1 MKESDIFI
9 EVDCFQKNKAG
20 NIVCGDSYMS
30 QKLKEEDRI
39 ISVLSDGSGSGIK
52 ASVLSAM
59 TATMAMNYTAM
70 NESILQT
77 ALSIIHTLPKDMV
90 RKISYSTFCI
100 FDIDCFGNTRIVE
113 YESPAVYLFRRG
125 QAVEIRK
132 KKIPIEREDL
142 ENTYLWISEFKL
154 EKEDRLIC
162 FSDGVSQSGM
172 GSSNMPFGWDEG
184 VGIYIAE
191 TLSQHPGISAKELA
205 RKIVLRAERNDNYR
219 LLDDTSCCVIYRRT
233 PRNLLICTGP
243 PYDEKKDRYLAEKVR
258 DFKGKKVVV
267 TAGPTYEKIDPV
279 RFIGN
284 YSSGKMGLAIAEE
297 FAGRGAEVVL
307 VCGPVNL
314 KTSHPA
320 IRRVDVESAAQMYE
334 VTSKEFV
341 NSDVAVLSA
350 AVADFTP
357 KEKADHKIKRGKDDL
372 LLELLPTKD
381 IAAELGR
388 IKTASQLLVGFAL
401 ETNDEE
407 VNALSKM
414 QRKNLDMIVLNS
426 LNDKGAGFSVDT
438 NKVTILDKA
447 GDKTVYELKTKVE
460 VAKDIVDQ
468 IAFRL

>member
-39 ISVLSDGSGSGIK
+39 ISVLSDGLGSGIK
-52 ASVLSAM
+52 ASVLSTM

-142 ENTYLWISEFKL
+142 ENTFLWISEFKL

-191 TLSQHPGISAKELA
+191 TLSQYPGISAKELA
-205 RKIVLRAERNDNYR
+205 AR
-219 LLDDTSCCVIYRRT
+219 S
-233 PRNLLICTGP
+233 
-243 PYDEKKDRYLAEKVR
+243 
-258 DFKGKKVVV
+258 F
-267 TAGPTYEKIDPV
+267 
-279 RFIGN
+279 
-284 YSSGKMGLAIAEE
+284 
-297 FAGRGAEVVL
+297 
-307 VCGPVNL
+307 
-314 KTSHPA
+314 
-320 IRRVDVESAAQMYE
+320 
-334 VTSKEFV
+334 
-341 NSDVAVLSA
+341 
-350 AVADFTP
+350 
-357 KEKADHKIKRGKDDL
+357 
-372 LLELLPTKD
+372 
-381 IAAELGR
+381 
-388 IKTASQLLVGFAL
+388 
-401 ETNDEE
+401 
-407 VNALSKM
+407 
-414 QRKNLDMIVLNS
+414 
-426 LNDKGAGFSVDT
+426 
-438 NKVTILDKA
+438 
-447 GDKTVYELKTKVE
+447 
-460 VAKDIVDQ
+460 
-468 IAFRL
+468 

>member
-9 EVDCFQKNKAG
+9 EVDCFQKNKAD

-39 ISVLSDGSGSGIK
+39 ISVLSDGLGSGIK

-142 ENTYLWISEFKL
+142 ENTFLWISEFKL

-233 PRNLLICTGP
+233 PRSMDITDKELPPLSYMEGIDLITEGILTLSKVERLLTQGIPEKSQGP
-243 PYDEKKDRYLAEKVR
+243 ANDL
-258 DFKGKKVVV
+258 
-267 TAGPTYEKIDPV
+267 
-279 RFIGN
+279 
-284 YSSGKMGLAIAEE
+284 
-297 FAGRGAEVVL
+297 
-307 VCGPVNL
+307 VNL
-314 KTSHPA
+314 IQNSDKITFIVGTRINVAHQDPNLPVELE
-320 IRRVDVESAAQMYE
+320 IRRNVVKKIKYLLETKFLKDVEITY
-334 VTSKEFV
+334 
-341 NSDVAVLSA
+341 L
-350 AVADFTP
+350 
-357 KEKADHKIKRGKDDL
+357 
-372 LLELLPTKD
+372 
-381 IAAELGR
+381 
-388 IKTASQLLVGFAL
+388 
-401 ETNDEE
+401 
-407 VNALSKM
+407 
-414 QRKNLDMIVLNS
+414 
-426 LNDKGAGFSVDT
+426 
-438 NKVTILDKA
+438 
-447 GDKTVYELKTKVE
+447 
-460 VAKDIVDQ
+460 
-468 IAFRL
+468 